1 MKGNNANDLITNE
14 NQNYYDTLFKIY
26 IERDIISTCNIIMSS
41 EPEGIMNT
49 ILKQVHKYKISA
61 PSPNAKDQRYHTFV
75 PDDTKPN
82 GLRCIKKNSMREL
95 ELFLLEFYAI
105 GDKRYTFENCYFDWI
120 EYKKIFSSSNNDKK
134 KLSPSTIRRMQR
146 DYDTYIKGTP
156 LASHS
161 IRTLTPTI
169 IENYLTDI
177 IKKDYYSS
185 AKDKKNKTNAH
196 RMYESAFKNLA
207 GYIKNALEYAF
218 KKDKISCNPWSKV
231 DTAMLLALTDLSP
244 VDTKTDADRILS
256 NEELSALYKEVTN
269 QQKLHKHYLPNYAIE
284 LAILTGMRV
293 GEIVALHWSDIYD
306 GVIHVD
312 WSEHRYDYE
321 DKSYEYVIGEPKNR
335 KHRVIP
341 ITPQIEN
348 LFERIK
354 ELNHFSNEG
363 FIFVD
368 EEGNRHSGHDV
379 GCAVY
384 RRGDE
389 ANISRT
395 SIHGIRRTYS
405 SMLQAS
411 GYSRLMVSTLLGHT
425 PRTNEDHYSYD
436 VTSITAKKQVI
447 EAMSSNVLKIT
458 A

>member
-1 MKGNNANDLITNE
+1 MYTHAK
-14 NQNYYDTLFKIY
+14 
-26 IERDIISTCNIIMSS
+26 
-41 EPEGIMNT
+41 
-49 ILKQVHKYKISA
+49 
-61 PSPNAKDQRYHTFV
+61 SPA
-75 PDDTKPN
+75 
-82 GLRCIKKNSMREL
+82 
-95 ELFLLEFYAI
+95 
-105 GDKRYTFENCYFDWI
+105 
-120 EYKKIFSSSNNDKK
+120 
-134 KLSPSTIRRMQR
+134 
-146 DYDTYIKGTP
+146 
-156 LASHS
+156 
-161 IRTLTPTI
+161 
-169 IENYLTDI
+169 
-177 IKKDYYSS
+177 
-185 AKDKKNKTNAH
+185 
-196 RMYESAFKNLA
+196 
-207 GYIKNALEYAF
+207 
-218 KKDKISCNPWSKV
+218 WSKV

-256 NEELSALYKEVTN
+256 NEELSALYKEVTK
-269 QQKLHKHYLPNYAIE
+269 QQNPHKHYLPNYAIE
-284 LAILTGMRV
+284 LATLTGMRV

-306 GVIHVD
+306 GVIHID

-321 DKSYEYVIGEPKNR
+321 DKPYEYVIGEPKNR
-335 KHRVIP
+335 RHRVIP

-354 ELNHFSNEG
+354 DLNHFSNEG

-368 EEGNRHSGHDV
+368 EEGNKHSGHDV

-384 RRGDE
+384 RRCDE

-447 EAMSSNVLKIT
+447 EAMSSNVIKFT